1 MNKDK
6 KEHNPATG
14 QSDSSYSSLFNSA
27 SDSIYILN
35 ELGVFID
42 VNPAAVKMYGY
53 AREEIVGNTPEMLSA
68 PGRNDLKK
76 TQSSIVKAFEGKPQ
90 RFEWWGKRK
99 NGEVFPKDVSLN
111 KGQYFGREVVFAM
124 ARDITER
131 VNAIKAL
138 KESEDKYRSLTSQ
151 LPLGV
156 YRTNI
161 DGKLIYANL
170 TLAKMLDYESV
181 EELLQ
186 FNVNNLYSNPV
197 DRQKQLSSSRKKS
210 SMIQSEFE
218 LRKKTGGSVWV
229 RDSSR
234 LMFDS
239 DGNPEYFDGILED
252 ITEWKQAKKDL
263 EESAANLRA
272 IIENT
277 LESIWSVNTRYEI
290 QYVNEV
296 FSSAFQ
302 NTFGVLLTLGS
313 NIVESLPEFLRPVW
327 KERYNRTFKNEH
339 FVFEDKIEMGEI
351 CIYVEVAMNPIVV
364 DGEVV
369 GASMYGKDITKQ
381 KMVEAGLIKAKE
393 KAEESDRLK
402 SAFLANMSHE
412 IRTPMNGIL
421 GFLELLREPDL
432 SEENKNDYLNIV
444 TKSGERL
451 LDTINDIIEVSKIE
465 AGEMQA
471 HISPVNIP
479 ELMAYYHG
487 FFRQM
492 TDRKG
497 LKFEVSNNLPSEF
510 SAFGTDRNKLESI
523 ITNLLKNAIKF
534 TCSGSIEFGNL
545 SADGDVVF
553 FVRDTGIGI
562 HPERIDSIFGRFIQ
576 ADQSNTRPHEG
587 SGLGLSI
594 VKAYIDMLGGKIWV
608 ESEIGKGSTF
618 YFSLPSKFAK

>member
-1 MNKDK
+1 VKNINE
-6 KEHNPATG
+6 EHNSLSG
-14 QSDSSYSSLFNSA
+14 DSESSYSIFNCA
-27 SDSIYILN
+27 SDSIYILD
-35 ELGVFID
+35 EQGVFLD
-42 VNPAAVKMYGY
+42 VNPASVKMYGY
-53 AREEIVGNTPEMLSA
+53 TREEIIGNTPEMLSA
-68 PGRNDLKK
+68 PGRNDLEK
-76 TQSSIVKAFEGKPQ
+76 TMESNKKAFAGIPQ

-111 KGQYFGREVVFAM
+111 KGQYFGKSVVFAM
-124 ARDITER
+124 ARDITEQL
-131 VNAIKAL
+131 NAIEAL

-156 YRTNI
+156 YRTNME
-161 DGKLIYANL
+161 GEVIYSNL
-170 TLAKMLDYESV
+170 PLARMLDYDSV

-186 FNVNNLYSNPV
+186 LNVNQLYSNPV

-210 SMIQSEFE
+210 SLMQSEFE
-218 LRKKTGGSVWV
+218 LRKKTGGNILV

-234 LMFDS
+234 LIFDS
-239 DGNPEYFDGILED
+239 YGNPQYFDGIIED
-252 ITEWKQAKKDL
+252 ITERRQAKKDL
-263 EESAANLRA
+263 EQSAANLRA

-296 FSSAFQ
+296 FASDFKNA
-302 NTFGVLLTLGS
+302 FGVHLIKGS
-313 NIVESLPEFLRPVW
+313 NIVDSLPEFLRPIW
-327 KERYNRTFKNEH
+327 KERYDRTFRNEH
-339 FVFEDKIEMGEI
+339 FVFEDKIEMEGM
-351 CIYVEVAMNPIVV
+351 CIYIEVAMNPIVV
-364 DGEVV
+364 DGQVV
-369 GASMYGKDITKQ
+369 GTSMYGKDITQQ
-381 KMVEAGLIKAKE
+381 KIVEEGLIKAKE

-432 SEENKNDYLNIV
+432 SDENKNDYLNIV
-444 TKSGERL
+444 SKSGERL

-465 AGEMQA
+465 AGEMQV
-471 HISPVNIP
+471 HISPVNIH

-487 FFRQM
+487 FFKQL
-492 TDRKG
+492 TDKKG
-497 LKFEVSNNLPSEF
+497 LKFEVINQLPAEF

-534 TCSGSIEFGNL
+534 TCSGSIEFGNR
-545 SADGDVVF
+545 SAGEDLIF

-562 HPERIDSIFGRFIQ
+562 HPDRIDSIFGRFIQ

-594 VKAYIDMLGGKIWV
+594 VKAYVDMLGGTIWV

-618 YFSLPSKFAK
+618 YFSLPAKIAK